1 VSGAQIPD
9 SCENQISLSAAK
21 SVSWKTIRFMFLFL
35 AVPVGIPAGFII
47 SNGFTSSEIEV
58 DDQFGEIYPEDVDT
72 SENSVNVWFQTTAF
86 DPEGLTARMNIYP
99 WPTNDLASPF
109 SSSTILRETPVR
121 IWVDELYGQSLYTF
135 EADEPIGA
143 INSQMD
149 VLSIDHENRANDSIY
164 PFDEYVLDT
173 YVSTEISSDPSRK
186 DQEFI
191 PVKTFDFFYTNPLP
205 GFEVNYQRKSAWNN
219 ELSGIHNRT
228 TIESERTQGLISF
241 TATYKRSS
249 AVKAIALFVAT
260 FFLIGAMSLTW
271 ITVRIWSKR
280 RPPSMQALV
289 WAAATALG
297 IIQLRE
303 ILPGHPRIGIAL
315 DLIFFFPTLL
325 VSLIATMFIT
335 VSWLRRDDFEI

>member
-1 VSGAQIPD
+1 
-9 SCENQISLSAAK
+9 
-21 SVSWKTIRFMFLFL
+21 
-35 AVPVGIPAGFII
+35 
-47 SNGFTSSEIEV
+47 
-58 DDQFGEIYPEDVDT
+58 
-72 SENSVNVWFQTTAF
+72 
-86 DPEGLTARMNIYP
+86 
-99 WPTNDLASPF
+99 
-109 SSSTILRETPVR
+109 
-121 IWVDELYGQSLYTF
+121 
-135 EADEPIGA
+135 
-143 INSQMD
+143 MD
-149 VLSIDHENRANDSIY
+149 VLSIGHEDRANDSIY

-173 YVSTEISSDPSRK
+173 YASTEISSDPSRK
-186 DQEFI
+186 EQEFI

-205 GFEVNYQRKSAWNN
+205 GFEVIYQRKSAWNN
-219 ELSGIHNRT
+219 ELLGIHNRT

-249 AVKAIALFVAT
+249 AVKAIAIFVAT

-271 ITVRIWSKR
+271 IAARIWSKR

-335 VSWLRRDDFEI
+335 VSWLRRDDFQI